1 MFVRILSVVRRA
13 SPQAMVLQGATIR
26 SIAVSGTAGSKTP
39 HSGAQETA
47 PSPRRG
53 KGVKVTTC
61 PAAIGITLG
70 QQMLAAVV
78 QVRIIIR
85 AEAAA
90 IAAVAAVVTAA
101 VAPAQ
106 SQPKEIPV
114 VVSSIGKV
122 FKVQGR
128 LVFKV
133 PINGYGGCDDHKLTI
148 SLAAIRSLVLLLL
161 LLSIVALLVGQRV
174 EQRLIGV
181 H

>member
-1 MFVRILSVVRRA
+1 M
-13 SPQAMVLQGATIR
+13 
-26 SIAVSGTAGSKTP
+26 
-39 HSGAQETA
+39 
-47 PSPRRG
+47 
-53 KGVKVTTC
+53 TTC
-61 PAAIGITLG
+61 PAAIDITLG
-70 QQMLAAVV
+70 QQVLPAVV

-90 IAAVAAVVTAA
+90 VAAVAAIVTAA

-106 SQPKEIPV
+106 SQPEEISV

-148 SLAAIRSLVLLLL
+148 SLAAIGSLVLLLLL

-174 EQRLIGV
+174 EQRLVGV